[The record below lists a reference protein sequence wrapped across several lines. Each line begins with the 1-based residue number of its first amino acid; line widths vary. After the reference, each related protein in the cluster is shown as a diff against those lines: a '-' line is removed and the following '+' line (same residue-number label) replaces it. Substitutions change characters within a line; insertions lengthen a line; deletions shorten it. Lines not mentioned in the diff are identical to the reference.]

1 MEKVIVQ
8 DRTPAQIKEIVREN
22 QDIRAK
28 QEEISKEFKKILE
41 YATNDPDGFADF
53 LKKMNKQ

>member
-1 MEKVIVQ
+1 VIVQ

-28 QEEISKEFKKILE
+28 QEEINKEFKKILE
-41 YATNDPDGFADF
+41 YATKDPDGFADF

>member
-28 QEEISKEFKKILE
+28 QEEINKEFKKILE
-41 YATNDPDGFADF
+41 YATKDPDGFADF